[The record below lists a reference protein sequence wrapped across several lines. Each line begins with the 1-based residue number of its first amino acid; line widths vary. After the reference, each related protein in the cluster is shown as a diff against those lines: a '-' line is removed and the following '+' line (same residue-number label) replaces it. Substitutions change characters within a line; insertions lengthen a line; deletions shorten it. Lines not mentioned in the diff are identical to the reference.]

1 MATKVPAA
9 QDAHVELEV
18 APAVVPYLP
27 AGHGVHDWE
36 PAVGLYDP
44 ASQFEQVALEVAPAS
59 DEYLPEGQ
67 LTHVDELEAPVEVE
81 YLPAGQ
87 GVGSVAPA
95 RQ

>member
-1 MATKVPAA
+1 MAPCVATKVPAA
-9 QDAHVELEV
+9 QDAHVELDV

-27 AGHGVHDWE
+27 AGHGVHDSE

-44 ASQFEQVALEVAPAS
+44 ASQFAQVALEVAPVS
-59 DEYLPEGQ
+59 DENLPE
-67 LTHVDELEAPVEVE
+67 
-81 YLPAGQ
+81 GQ

>member
-1 MATKVPAA
+1 M
-9 QDAHVELEV
+9 ELEV

-27 AGHGVHDWE
+27 AGHSVHEEE

-44 ASQFEQVALEVAPAS
+44 ALQFAQVALEVAPVA
-59 DEYLPEGQ
+59 DEN
-67 LTHVDELEAPVEVE
+67 
-81 YLPAGQ
+81 LPAGQ